1 MRISDTGLTMK
12 NLGQAMRFVLCAL
25 VFGVALASVPP
36 AQAQNVLRIAAVVN
50 DRVISALD
58 VIERMKFVMFST
70 NMPNT
75 PDNQRRLVKQILGNL
90 VNEELR
96 LQEANRLN
104 INVRDRDIKKAIQRL
119 EKNNKI
125 PSGELSELLLARG
138 ISLATLRRK
147 LESDIAWS
155 RTVSRRLRRENRI
168 GNDAVDDE
176 IARIKTL
183 LNQPQYRVAEIFL
196 SIDDPDREDQV
207 RASALRLLEQSRNGA
222 NFAALARNFSQSTSA
237 SLGGDLGWIQT
248 GQLNQELDDA
258 ITNMAPGDIAGPIRT
273 TAGFYLLHLRDRRQ
287 ADLQGPDD
295 VIVELHQIALPV
307 KAGATPAE
315 IAAQKIRAQ
324 EIRASIASCADLP
337 ALAKSIGTKESGAL
351 GKIKLRDLPV
361 AMRDAVRDLK
371 IGTPSAPVLSPA
383 GKLLILTVCARANPE
398 INLPSRRDVRNQ
410 LRAKQFNLLA
420 RRYLRDLRRS
430 AYVDLRG

>member
-1 MRISDTGLTMK
+1 MRISDTGLSMK
-12 NLGQAMRFVLCAL
+12 NLRHAMRFVLCAL
-25 VFGVALASVPP
+25 VFGAALANVPP
-36 AQAQNVLRIAAVVN
+36 AHAQNVLRIAAVVN

-58 VIERMKFVMFST
+58 VVERMKFVMFST

-75 PDNQRRLVKQILGNL
+75 PDNQRRLVKQILANL

-96 LQEANRLN
+96 LQEASRLN

-125 PSGELSELLLARG
+125 PLGQLSELLLSRG

-183 LNQPQYRVAEIFL
+183 LNQPQYRVAELFL
-196 SIDDPDREDQV
+196 SVDDPDREEQV
-207 RASALRLLEQSRNGA
+207 RASALRLLEQSSNGA
-222 NFAALARNFSQSTSA
+222 NFSALARNFSQSTSA

-248 GQLNQELDDA
+248 GQLSRELDDA
-258 ITNMAPGDIAGPIRT
+258 ITKMAPGDIVGPIRT

-295 VIVELHQIALPV
+295 ATVELHQIALRV
-307 KAGATPAE
+307 KAGTVPAE
-315 IAAQKIRAQ
+315 ILAQKIRA
-324 EIRASIASCADLP
+324 SILSCADLP

-371 IGTPSAPVLSPA
+371 IGTPSVPVLSPA
-383 GKLLILTVCARANPE
+383 GKLLILTVCSRANPK

-410 LRAKQFNLLA
+410 LRGKQFNLLA